1 MWGGARPWAQPR
13 SPGLGGGPEAV
24 ASGRLGPGRP
34 SGEELC
40 HSATVQMG
48 TRPEGR
54 QSAPWGLWGPARIRR
69 LPCPPPAPPPSIF
82 GHISFRSDWELVKV
96 DFRPS
101 FSRPCGEE
109 DYSSWDLT
117 NLQVGAGRPT
127 SAWGPCPGG
136 HGSPREPLLPAPV
149 PQKSSQNR
157 PPGGF
162 WPLLGTRAALG
173 SLSGDTRPQAPAQPR
188 AQIQDDSGC
197 RNVAWA
203 HVSYVA

>member
-1 MWGGARPWAQPR
+1 METVGT
-13 SPGLGGGPEAV
+13 GPNKAV
-24 ASGRLGPGRP
+24 SL
-34 SGEELC
+34 SF
-40 HSATVQMG
+40 
-48 TRPEGR
+48 
-54 QSAPWGLWGPARIRR
+54 
-69 LPCPPPAPPPSIF
+69 PPPLSIF

-149 PQKSSQNR
+149 PRKSSQNR

-173 SLSGDTRPQAPAQPR
+173 SVTLRGHKAPGSSPATCP
-188 AQIQDDSGC
+188 DPG
-197 RNVAWA
+197 
-203 HVSYVA
+203 

>member
-1 MWGGARPWAQPR
+1 MAVWAQ
-13 SPGLGGGPEAV
+13 
-24 ASGRLGPGRP
+24 
-34 SGEELC
+34 GEELC
-40 HSATVQMG
+40 HSATLQMG

-54 QSAPWGLWGPARIRR
+54 RSAPWGLWGRARIRR
-69 LPCPPPAPPPSIF
+69 LPCPPPAPPLSIF

-136 HGSPREPLLPAPV
+136 HGSP
-149 PQKSSQNR
+149 SS
-157 PPGGF
+157 PPPSPGS
-162 WPLLGTRAALG
+162 PPRTDLLGV
-173 SLSGDTRPQAPAQPR
+173 SGPFSARELL
-188 AQIQDDSGC
+188 
-197 RNVAWA
+197 WA
-203 HVSYVA
+203 HSQGTQGPRLQPSHAPRSRMIRVVGMLHGRMCCM